1 MKEKQ
6 KVDFTVAMLLLFIGI
21 ALTIIPLMIAIKL
34 NIIVRLLFSSYAI
47 INLIQYILTRI
58 DKDYEG
64 LLTFFV
70 SLITVILTFIFDI
83 VTSPNR
89 LAMTL
94 MFWITAMSLIKF
106 KKVDYYHDRR
116 DRMWK
121 LRVFTLFLFMITGIL
136 TAMNLAYSSAIQA
149 TIIGFF
155 MIIHGIL
162 ELFDPIVKTLISHA

>member
-1 MKEKQ
+1 MKKKQ

-47 INLIQYILTRI
+47 INLIQYILTRK